1 VTSRLRLKKEADW
14 DMDDLEQQIC
24 RIAMSVSQFDPTFL
38 HCGYR
43 W

>member
-1 VTSRLRLKKEADW
+1 MPRLWLEKEADW

-24 RIAMSVSQFDPTFL
+24 RIAMSVGQFDLTFQ